1 MPSALYPFIVAKPT
15 CSLPDHAFNRTP
27 LKERMSS
34 GLVIKQLGEIQRD
47 GRRSSKAKL
56 DERTK
61 AGGGGSFGAVDQSGP
76 RHSESARQWLG
87 PPEPQNKMDLLAE
100 GITQLQAAMLKQYD
114 KAKDTE
120 KTHESIKPG
129 TNVLPT
135 LKDPSADT
143 ACVDIMDWLELID
156 APMSDISDGSAA
168 WWRGVVK
175 EAHRAYGAWSLA
187 NPVEKLTIMP
197 DITHL
202 EDGQWARVNSRAATM
217 LITAL
222 PEAVRQEAVARR
234 LANSSTKLVYRLL
247 QIYQPGGENEK
258 VKILGHLQ
266 APPTESD
273 PQRAVEALRTWN
285 RWLRRCR
292 ELNVQAPDPS
302 LLCRGLNGLV
312 RQVLEK
318 NPDASF
324 RTSLLKSNLRVDT
337 NPSYESIESYYRH
350 LMGECEALAVGMTSS
365 ATTTNP
371 PVKAEPKLKPV
382 RDPKV
387 TQPSSTPPKAASSS
401 TTSTTTVTE
410 PGKYDKA
417 KSEVP
422 CKFFGKTARGCARTN
437 RCPFSHSW
445 EGLDKKDRCLACGG
459 KGHLQKEC
467 PNKKYTP
474 PSSQS
479 GTPKGGSDKQQ
490 NPTSPTS
497 PASTR
502 TVRIDDKPEVTDV
515 PSRGAAESDHGA
527 EIREVLADVGR
538 VLKSMTATSLK
549 KLEVNV
555 NPEMRA
561 EDDYEIDEAQIKNV
575 KTQEPDGL
583 LDSGA
588 SHPMRQASHQE
599 YANSAPVRVTL
610 AGEDEKILRQ
620 NSKGTILVQEENSRV
635 QPIVPLGAIIE
646 DLGYTLHWTPTK
658 LRLTHPEKGMIRV
671 RVNNHCP
678 EVAACDALAM
688 IHELEMKQVN
698 SLNHNLE
705 ALKARLDVMK
715 LQDTRDWVELLRE
728 YGVIGSRGSLL
739 KVLLKCPFTKDLPQ
753 DVHNLMLES
762 FDVDQGETYLK
773 ALPISRRT
781 RKALMNSKRWV
792 VSLFNGVDYSGEDPL
807 KLVAKEGKMLVEV
820 DAKLS
825 KLWDI
830 HRHNAVYRVL
840 LWAAA
845 TGRISDVIGA
855 PPTDTWIDSS
865 VEGREQDLRLKRS
878 KNEPFGISGLP
889 PLQQQYLDRET
900 AAFAKQMLIW
910 MLASVCNAGPVG
922 FMMELPAPLQ
932 TLPDG
937 KNLYPS
943 PLELELWKAFR
954 SVGGLRTVSFNMGA
968 YGHHGKRPTIVGT
981 NYPILYHLDGTVKG
995 CEGCLPSSLLDK
1007 EEFRRWSQEFR
1018 AILLQAIGEGK
1029 DGSFVNEEE
1038 LVNLGVKMSRL
1049 SKKQR
1054 EEWKRHL
1061 QNDHQPYR
1069 ADCSVC
1075 INAQA
1080 YGYQHRR
1087 RKMPGLYSVALDLAG
1102 PFKQK
1107 GRDMEFDDYKYV
1119 MVAAYRCPREYMGA
1133 ASIPEEDRELYVPS
1147 DPEDGEDDPLEMDP
1161 MDAEEEKGTD
1171 GETEG
1176 EPLGPETLDEAVEE
1190 YQKGKEPAVIYITRP
1205 LRRRTAPHVLQAAK
1219 EILLQLR
1226 QSGLH
1231 VDVLHTDRAREFK
1244 AKGFKDWTV
1253 DANVRHTKTAGADPS
1268 GNSTA
1273 ELGVKWGK
1281 AEKKQDAAS
1290 TRWKRGWYGGPA
1302 LDVKRGHV
1310 ILRDDGGLT
1319 IAKSVKFDV
1328 TDPIALMKDLVP
1340 PAFAEGLPDK
1350 VLQDDRPPSRA
1361 ELKAEIEFRSR
1372 KLYEDKSYQIND
1384 AVELYNLLEALGDVD
1399 RRLTGKTSVSS
1410 WYTGAFVHGG
1420 VAGVRNNTKFFP
1432 WTTTYLTGFARHYCG
1447 NVHFSALAL
1456 AKNAQLGIHR
1466 DVHNTRTS
1474 TSYVV
1479 PLLAFG
1485 GGGLWVQEDEVEK
1498 DERVEKILPNGKK
1511 VSGKILEM
1519 QVGKPVEFR
1528 PRVWHEVQQWEGDRL
1543 VMLLYTPRGT
1553 KLKDQEV
1560 EELKNV
1566 GFDVHPDSL
1575 VNVDEEE
1582 EEEEVKIKTASVG
1595 AMEFLEVDSEQLVYE
1610 EVSEDEFFSPQLER
1624 DEEHDRVLSLGD
1636 SNVHVR
1642 RMLKKAEIQYTPDIE
1657 NILSNLDEKGLP
1669 LEVTHN
1675 VSLSDVRK
1683 NIGKWKES
1691 ALKEYRNLTEVK
1703 KAFTVRSRSELPPNC
1718 RIVPCKGVYTV
1729 KPDKG
1734 GYRRKTR
1741 FVACGNHVPE
1751 DGATDLFAAGVDA
1764 TSMRTMLAFNA
1775 KRPWKTGTTDVRQ
1788 AFVLAR
1794 WRGAPVAL
1802 EPPAIAYELGI
1813 AERGD
1818 MWFVEM
1824 AIYGLRESPALWSQ
1838 FRDGELA
1845 LARWTTEVDGH
1856 AVVMKLEQLVTDDQ
1870 IWRIV
1875 REDGKD
1881 SEAYGFVLVY
1891 IDDLLIQAP
1900 DQIMR
1905 DLYRWV
1911 SDKWEVDALD
1921 VLDYDH
1927 PIRFLGMELHKTVEG
1942 VEIGQEGFVR
1952 ELLRAH
1958 RHSGARSLS
1967 QGPKETLI
1975 LTDEEE
1981 QALVNAEPIDLTGL
1995 EADVKEAQ
2003 KRVGELMWLMSRT
2016 RPDIQYV
2023 VALMASKITRSPQ
2036 MVNKIGQRLL
2046 DYLNETIGYRIK
2058 LNGYEDADGGML
2070 NVFTDSSFAPSGGR
2084 QPLVTLSTAES
2095 ELIEGIEGTLLAMST
2110 SSCDA
2115 TNGIQWEL
2123 ANASGTEGGPRDKTV
2138 HEGEVCGI
2146 KAMKEDIATEIP
2158 WDLYVA
2164 VFMVGAISPASTSA
2178 DETVSTLRFRSRNAT
2193 LAGKMTIVVEVGL
2206 ASGRTVSLEAGLDD
2220 AVELLGL
2227 RAQTALAVGRGR
2239 LVDSCGCVLDQAST
2253 VKAANVKNGD
2263 LLMLQIS
2270 QVRVCAGV
2278 HAFAA
2283 ILGDGS
2289 VVSWG
2294 DRRYGGDS
2302 RRVQDQLKN
2311 VQHIKSSD
2319 SAFAAILADG
2329 CVVSWG
2335 EARSGGDSSAV
2346 HDQLKDVQQIQ
2357 ASRAAFAAIRR
2368 DGSVVTWG
2376 NPLCGGDSE
2385 TVRDRLH
2392 HVLQI
2397 QSACDA
2403 FAAILRDGSVVTWG
2417 DPDSGGDSSSVQD
2430 VLKNV
2435 QQIQATEHAFAAI
2448 LHEGSV
2454 VTWGS
2459 AGSGGDS
2466 SSVQGL
2472 LRNVQHVQATG
2483 AAFAA
2488 LLHSGAVVTWGHAH
2502 SGGDSSSIQD
2512 QLRHVQQI
2520 QSTGDAFAAILHDG
2534 SVVTWGDPQSGGH
2547 CVAVQEQL
2555 KNVWQIQSSSD
2566 AFAAVLRDGSV
2577 VTWGDAR
2584 NGGDSLALQEQL
2596 TRVQH
2601 IQASCDAFAA
2611 TLDDGSVLSW
2621 GNARFG
2627 ADSRPV
2633 HDQLKNVQ
2641 HIQSSD
2647 SAFAAVL
2654 ADGSVVTWGDA
2665 RCGGDSSA
2673 VKEQL
2678 KVKFASSVKR
2688 IKTVALQNVNK
2699 KEEIVT
2705 SLQAEVA
2712 RLAEMLQNVGEQGGA
2727 GDAVMVSELHDDLAE
2742 RERLLSEMTKSRA
2755 QQIAEAKQLQGQPS
2769 SREEM
2774 LARRQGEMRDERR
2787 KARERKRQR

>member
-1 MPSALYPFIVAKPT
+1 EEDRDGQLSKRRHLLNQDY
-15 CSLPDHAFNRTP
+15 
-27 LKERMSS
+27 LKAEY
-34 GLVIKQLGEIQRD
+34 VGEISEGITASYLRVPMYQEGITAPYLRVLMYQE
-47 GRRSSKAKL
+47 GIK
-56 DERTK
+56 
-61 AGGGGSFGAVDQSGP
+61 GS
-76 RHSESARQWLG
+76 RHGESARQWLG

-114 KAKDTE
+114 KAKDNE
-120 KTHESIKPG
+120 KAHESIKPG

-350 LMGECEALAVGMTSS
+350 LMGD
-365 ATTTNP
+365 AT
-371 PVKAEPKLKPV
+371 VLY
-382 RDPKV
+382 
-387 TQPSSTPPKAASSS
+387 PSKGSF
-401 TTSTTTVTE
+401 V
-410 PGKYDKA
+410 KYDLYYN
-417 KSEVP
+417 
-422 CKFFGKTARGCARTN
+422 G
-437 RCPFSHSW
+437 
-445 EGLDKKDRCLACGG
+445 DG

-474 PSSQS
+474 PSSQ
-479 GTPKGGSDKQQ
+479 
-490 NPTSPTS
+490 
-497 PASTR
+497 

-728 YGVIGSRGSLL
+728 YGVNGSRGSLL

-792 VSLFNGVDYSGEDPL
+792 VSLFNGVDDSGEDPL

-820 DAKLS
+820 DAKHS

-865 VEGREQDLRLKRS
+865 VEGREQDLRVKRS

-889 PLQQQYLDRET
+889 PLQQQHLDKET

-932 TLPDG
+932 TLSDG

-1244 AKGFKDWTV
+1244 AKGFKEWTV

-1273 ELGVKWGK
+1273 ELGVKWAKSRMRALLKGASMSAREWPMAINHASASMWARFFPMSPWSAPPAAAFGSKVWFRSKTYQGK
-1281 AEKKQDAAS
+1281 AEKKQEAAS

-1942 VEIGQEGFVR
+1942 VEIGQE
-1952 ELLRAH
+1952 
-1958 RHSGARSLS
+1958 
-1967 QGPKETLI
+1967 
-1975 LTDEEE
+1975 E

-2084 QPLVTLSTAES
+2084 SHGASAVFLGNSPLTWRSSRQPLVTLSTAES

-2110 SSCDA
+2110 R
-2115 TNGIQWEL
+2115 GVLQEL
-2123 ANASGTEGGPRDKTV
+2123 LGHPLIINLHVDNQAAVSGTEGGPRDKTV

-2164 VFMVGAISPASTSA
+2164 VLVLATAVIGIWADYVPAFERVQPPPPPEVRMYEGPFTMTQGQHVYLYADVVLRMEGAISTPRVF
-2178 DETVSTLRFRSRNAT
+2178 DEYLRIR
-2193 LAGKMTIVVEVGL
+2193 
-2206 ASGRTVSLEAGLDD
+2206 
-2220 AVELLGL
+2220 
-2227 RAQTALAVGRGR
+2227 
-2239 LVDSCGCVLDQAST
+2239 
-2253 VKAANVKNGD
+2253 
-2263 LLMLQIS
+2263 
-2270 QVRVCAGV
+2270 CAE
-2278 HAFAA
+2278 
-2283 ILGDGS
+2283 
-2289 VVSWG
+2289 W
-2294 DRRYGGDS
+2294 
-2302 RRVQDQLKN
+2302 
-2311 VQHIKSSD
+2311 
-2319 SAFAAILADG
+2319 
-2329 CVVSWG
+2329 
-2335 EARSGGDSSAV
+2335 
-2346 HDQLKDVQQIQ
+2346 
-2357 ASRAAFAAIRR
+2357 
-2368 DGSVVTWG
+2368 
-2376 NPLCGGDSE
+2376 
-2385 TVRDRLH
+2385 
-2392 HVLQI
+2392 
-2397 QSACDA
+2397 
-2403 FAAILRDGSVVTWG
+2403 
-2417 DPDSGGDSSSVQD
+2417 
-2430 VLKNV
+2430 
-2435 QQIQATEHAFAAI
+2435 
-2448 LHEGSV
+2448 
-2454 VTWGS
+2454 
-2459 AGSGGDS
+2459 
-2466 SSVQGL
+2466 
-2472 LRNVQHVQATG
+2472 
-2483 AAFAA
+2483 
-2488 LLHSGAVVTWGHAH
+2488 
-2502 SGGDSSSIQD
+2502 
-2512 QLRHVQQI
+2512 
-2520 QSTGDAFAAILHDG
+2520 
-2534 SVVTWGDPQSGGH
+2534 
-2547 CVAVQEQL
+2547 
-2555 KNVWQIQSSSD
+2555 
-2566 AFAAVLRDGSV
+2566 
-2577 VTWGDAR
+2577 
-2584 NGGDSLALQEQL
+2584 
-2596 TRVQH
+2596 
-2601 IQASCDAFAA
+2601 
-2611 TLDDGSVLSW
+2611 
-2621 GNARFG
+2621 
-2627 ADSRPV
+2627 
-2633 HDQLKNVQ
+2633 
-2641 HIQSSD
+2641 
-2647 SAFAAVL
+2647 
-2654 ADGSVVTWGDA
+2654 
-2665 RCGGDSSA
+2665 
-2673 VKEQL
+2673 
-2678 KVKFASSVKR
+2678 
-2688 IKTVALQNVNK
+2688 
-2699 KEEIVT
+2699 
-2705 SLQAEVA
+2705 
-2712 RLAEMLQNVGEQGGA
+2712 
-2727 GDAVMVSELHDDLAE
+2727 
-2742 RERLLSEMTKSRA
+2742 
-2755 QQIAEAKQLQGQPS
+2755 
-2769 SREEM
+2769 
-2774 LARRQGEMRDERR
+2774 
-2787 KARERKRQR
+2787 

>member
-1 MPSALYPFIVAKPT
+1 MYAQEQNDSARGSGATYGAVTEGAGLLNGVANVPPPTALPEVSGSSSLENPNIGDMMLPVDRTEVANVVQTPHPAEPPYDGDPHLSANVITQASQDDMVAQRALPTPPTPASTVHVQEFYSAQSGPAGAEVQGVRWMTRFTEFLRSTATRGAQSFDRVLDGLGVPPLPQRGAMVPANPGFSPPEELQPSTIMVPPVPGSWANQRAMSDVAPLFGQAELMRMKKAQQEHPQLYGPSQRSEGGSESSSRLQAEVQRQLEEFKASQRSEVDRLQREVL
-15 CSLPDHAFNRTP
+15 CLREERD
-27 LKERMSS
+27 KERTLRLSNREVPQS
-34 GLVIKQLGEIQRD
+34 AGVPEGNHGHVPQSANVPGGNHGSVPQSANVPGGNQGI
-47 GRRSSKAKL
+47 SL
-56 DERTK
+56 DARQQ

-114 KAKDTE
+114 KAKDNE
-120 KTHESIKPG
+120 KAHESIKPG

-575 KTQEPDGL
+575 KTQEPNGL

-678 EVAACDALAM
+678 EAAACDALAM

-728 YGVIGSRGSLL
+728 YGVTGSRGSLL

-792 VSLFNGVDYSGEDPL
+792 VSLFNGVDNSGEDPL

-820 DAKLS
+820 DAKHS

-865 VEGREQDLRLKRS
+865 VEGREQDLRMKRS

-932 TLPDG
+932 TLSDG

-1171 GETEG
+1171 GESEG
-1176 EPLGPETLDEAVEE
+1176 EPFGPETLDEAVEE

-1219 EILLQLR
+1219 EILLELR

-1244 AKGFKDWTV
+1244 AKGFKEWTV

-1273 ELGVKWGK
+1273 ELGVKWAKSRMRALLKGASMSAREWPMAINHASASMWARFFPMSPWSAPPAAAFGSKVWFRSKTYQGK
-1281 AEKKQDAAS
+1281 AEKKQEAAS

-1432 WTTTYLTGFARHYCG
+1432 WTTTYLTGFAKHYCG

-1624 DEEHDRVLSLGD
+1624 DEEYDRVLSLGD

-2123 ANASGTEGGPRDKTV
+2123 ANAP
-2138 HEGEVCGI
+2138 
-2146 KAMKEDIATEIP
+2146 P
-2158 WDLYVA
+2158 
-2164 VFMVGAISPASTSA
+2164 
-2178 DETVSTLRFRSRNAT
+2178 
-2193 LAGKMTIVVEVGL
+2193 
-2206 ASGRTVSLEAGLDD
+2206 
-2220 AVELLGL
+2220 
-2227 RAQTALAVGRGR
+2227 
-2239 LVDSCGCVLDQAST
+2239 
-2253 VKAANVKNGD
+2253 
-2263 LLMLQIS
+2263 
-2270 QVRVCAGV
+2270 
-2278 HAFAA
+2278 
-2283 ILGDGS
+2283 
-2289 VVSWG
+2289 
-2294 DRRYGGDS
+2294 
-2302 RRVQDQLKN
+2302 
-2311 VQHIKSSD
+2311 
-2319 SAFAAILADG
+2319 
-2329 CVVSWG
+2329 
-2335 EARSGGDSSAV
+2335 
-2346 HDQLKDVQQIQ
+2346 
-2357 ASRAAFAAIRR
+2357 
-2368 DGSVVTWG
+2368 
-2376 NPLCGGDSE
+2376 
-2385 TVRDRLH
+2385 
-2392 HVLQI
+2392 
-2397 QSACDA
+2397 
-2403 FAAILRDGSVVTWG
+2403 
-2417 DPDSGGDSSSVQD
+2417 
-2430 VLKNV
+2430 
-2435 QQIQATEHAFAAI
+2435 QATF
-2448 LHEGSV
+2448 
-2454 VTWGS
+2454 
-2459 AGSGGDS
+2459 
-2466 SSVQGL
+2466 
-2472 LRNVQHVQATG
+2472 
-2483 AAFAA
+2483 
-2488 LLHSGAVVTWGHAH
+2488 
-2502 SGGDSSSIQD
+2502 
-2512 QLRHVQQI
+2512 
-2520 QSTGDAFAAILHDG
+2520 
-2534 SVVTWGDPQSGGH
+2534 
-2547 CVAVQEQL
+2547 
-2555 KNVWQIQSSSD
+2555 
-2566 AFAAVLRDGSV
+2566 
-2577 VTWGDAR
+2577 
-2584 NGGDSLALQEQL
+2584 SL
-2596 TRVQH
+2596 
-2601 IQASCDAFAA
+2601 
-2611 TLDDGSVLSW
+2611 
-2621 GNARFG
+2621 
-2627 ADSRPV
+2627 
-2633 HDQLKNVQ
+2633 
-2641 HIQSSD
+2641 
-2647 SAFAAVL
+2647 
-2654 ADGSVVTWGDA
+2654 
-2665 RCGGDSSA
+2665 
-2673 VKEQL
+2673 
-2678 KVKFASSVKR
+2678 
-2688 IKTVALQNVNK
+2688 
-2699 KEEIVT
+2699 
-2705 SLQAEVA
+2705 
-2712 RLAEMLQNVGEQGGA
+2712 
-2727 GDAVMVSELHDDLAE
+2727 
-2742 RERLLSEMTKSRA
+2742 
-2755 QQIAEAKQLQGQPS
+2755 
-2769 SREEM
+2769 
-2774 LARRQGEMRDERR
+2774 DERTGTY
-2787 KARERKRQR
+2787 